1 MKLAIMKNLST
12 EKKIT
17 LIYFIYLIV
26 GHIFILHL
34 NLNEFP
40 YKYVFSDWLI
50 NYEAGFIRRGL
61 FGHINYKISLITKI
75 DLKYIIFFFQVLGYV
90 LYLGIIYKF
99 FHKLKLNFFWLLI
112 IFSTISFLYP
122 ISEIEALGRKDIYIL
137 LCFLIFIFINPVNL
151 NRLILTFLIIF
162 TISSLI
168 HEISFFYLP
177 YYLLIIYF
185 KSYFLFKEKINIKHI
200 LLIAS
205 FILFLIYLNLFISNQ
220 ADVNEIIY
228 SYGNLNFILNKNIG
242 AFSWLLKSID
252 EHFIFIINN
261 ISFKSILRFL
271 YILLINVWVII
282 YFIKL
287 KNKIIFFSKEFQ
299 IISIFFFLT
308 LLSFPIY
315 LLIYDWGRIIYL
327 TFNFMLILII
337 NFQNQGLIDTKHLK
351 KKIKQLSFKK
361 KSLIFFLICI
371 LYAPKLLMDDDLSGI
386 PLFKTL
392 DKIQDN
398 LIFF

>member
-1 MKLAIMKNLST
+1 MNPVIMKNLST
-12 EKKIT
+12 QKKII

-26 GHIFILHL
+26 GHIFILNL

-61 FGHINYKISLITKI
+61 LGHINYKISLITKI

-112 IFSTISFLYP
+112 VFSTISFLYP

-151 NRLILTFLIIF
+151 NRLIFTFLIVF
-162 TISSLI
+162 TISCLI

-200 LLIAS
+200 LLIVS

-220 ADVNEIIY
+220 ANVNEIIY
-228 SYGNLNFILNKNIG
+228 SYGNLNFILNENIG

-282 YFIKL
+282 FFIKL

-351 KKIKQLSFKK
+351 KKIKQLSFKT
-361 KSLIFFLICI
+361 KSLIFFLVCI

>member
-1 MKLAIMKNLST
+1 MKNLST

-137 LCFLIFIFINPVNL
+137 LCFLIL
-151 NRLILTFLIIF
+151 
-162 TISSLI
+162 
-168 HEISFFYLP
+168 YL
-177 YYLLIIYF
+177 
-185 KSYFLFKEKINIKHI
+185 
-200 LLIAS
+200 
-205 FILFLIYLNLFISNQ
+205 
-220 ADVNEIIY
+220 
-228 SYGNLNFILNKNIG
+228 
-242 AFSWLLKSID
+242 
-252 EHFIFIINN
+252 
-261 ISFKSILRFL
+261 
-271 YILLINVWVII
+271 
-282 YFIKL
+282 
-287 KNKIIFFSKEFQ
+287 
-299 IISIFFFLT
+299 
-308 LLSFPIY
+308 
-315 LLIYDWGRIIYL
+315 
-327 TFNFMLILII
+327 
-337 NFQNQGLIDTKHLK
+337 
-351 KKIKQLSFKK
+351 
-361 KSLIFFLICI
+361 
-371 LYAPKLLMDDDLSGI
+371 
-386 PLFKTL
+386 
-392 DKIQDN
+392 
-398 LIFF
+398 